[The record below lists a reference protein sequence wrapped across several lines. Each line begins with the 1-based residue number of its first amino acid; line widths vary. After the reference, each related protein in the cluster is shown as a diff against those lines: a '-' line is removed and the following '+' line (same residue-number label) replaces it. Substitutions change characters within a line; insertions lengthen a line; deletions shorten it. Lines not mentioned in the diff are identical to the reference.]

1 MNNKQVSGVIKTS
14 KSMFTFYTRPTFIVK
29 DLKSRKKVEKS
40 NSMSIHKHMEITKS
54 VLAGKK
60 QPQTTANEPNDEHD
74 AQPNIINIKGSQI
87 DKFSGRKSK
96 TSKK

>member
-29 DLKSRKKVEKS
+29 DLKARKKVEKS
-40 NSMSIHKHMEITKS
+40 NSMSIHKQLEITKS

-60 QPQTTANEPNDEHD
+60 QPVSPPNEPNE
-74 AQPNIINIKGSQI
+74 G
-87 DKFSGRKSK
+87 
-96 TSKK
+96 